1 MREDVGSREVDL
13 QLVDSA
19 EGIRS
24 RRAMVTRHVRAEKR
38 LHTDF
43 PSAGTNPVLCHG
55 VAGV

>member
-1 MREDVGSREVDL
+1 MRQEVGSREVDL
-13 QLVDSA
+13 QTVDSA

-24 RRAMVTRHVRAEKR
+24 RRAMVTRHVGAEKR

-55 VAGV
+55 LAGV